1 MLLYVALLHLKDVT
15 LIFLT
20 HRSSEYRIIAL
31 ILKTRQNNV
40 FLLRCL
46 RLSDPLILTPI
57 VMEPPY
63 AKPQD
68 IIFRRQH
75 LSGPW
80 IGGTVCNPF
89 KALRSNELEITIN
102 QHFASKRYSSGSQ
115 VKGDVIIKPQRDI
128 PFDRVS
134 IKFICESSVETN
146 SGDLPVETSHLLL
159 DIDMPISPSVYPE
172 PRAFHPGESFSI
184 PFEFTIPARLGTAPC
199 AHTLRAEG
207 LRDLHSQAPP
217 STGCWERDSMA
228 PKGIKIEYT
237 VQATLWSS
245 STEESPAMAMLGSKQ
260 PIQVLPCG
268 VEHGPL
274 VVPHMNPNYCL
285 KSSKRLRTALFSRAT
300 GQLTL
305 SADQP
310 RAIQL
315 KPSGCGVHPTTLAAK
330 IVFQPFQ
337 DNSSPPDNCNISVRL
352 ESETWFR
359 DRPMNDFPNLVGQIA
374 DYSVDETLLT
384 KASIPLSWEISSSER
399 RESNASSDQ
408 QSSIPYWSTIE
419 VELPSFT
426 SSERIFLPTFYSCL
440 SSRTYKLRVTV
451 HIGST
456 SLLLALPVQLLLVG
470 TTHLVPNEYAEESLN
485 TESAVGPTVRL
496 PSYDELH
503 GHGEGSL

>member
-1 MLLYVALLHLKDVT
+1 
-15 LIFLT
+15 
-20 HRSSEYRIIAL
+20 
-31 ILKTRQNNV
+31 
-40 FLLRCL
+40 
-46 RLSDPLILTPI
+46 
-57 VMEPPY
+57 MEPPY
-63 AKPQD
+63 TKPQD
-68 IIFRRQH
+68 VIFRRRH
-75 LSGPW
+75 LAGPW
-80 IGGTVCNPF
+80 IGGTVCNPL
-89 KALRSNELEITIN
+89 KVLRSNELEISIS

-159 DIDMPISPSVYPE
+159 DIDMPISLSVYPE
-172 PRAFHPGESFSI
+172 SRVFHGGESFSI
-184 PFEFTIPARLGTAPC
+184 PFEFTIPPRLGTAPC
-199 AHTLRAEG
+199 AHTFRAEG

-228 PKGIKIEYT
+228 PKGVKIEYA

-245 STEESPAMAMLGSKQ
+245 STEGSPSMAILGSKKT
-260 PIQVLPCG
+260 IQVLPCG

-285 KSSKRLRTALFSRAT
+285 ESSKRLRTTLFSRAT

-315 KPSGCGVHPTTLAAK
+315 KYSGCGFYPTTLTAK
-330 IVFQPFQ
+330 VVFRPFR
-337 DNSSPPDNCNISVRL
+337 DNSLPPDTCNISLKL

-384 KASIPLSWEISSSER
+384 KASTLLSWVITER
-399 RESNASSDQ
+399 RESNASNDQ
-408 QSSIPYWSTIE
+408 QSSISYLSTIE
-419 VELPSFT
+419 VELPSFS

-440 SSRTYKLRVTV
+440 SSRTYKLRVIV

-456 SLLLALPVQLLLVG
+456 SLLLALPVQLLLAG
-470 TTHLVPNEYAEESLN
+470 TTDFVPNEYAGEFLDAEFAAGTTL
-485 TESAVGPTVRL
+485 RL

>member
-1 MLLYVALLHLKDVT
+1 
-15 LIFLT
+15 
-20 HRSSEYRIIAL
+20 
-31 ILKTRQNNV
+31 
-40 FLLRCL
+40 
-46 RLSDPLILTPI
+46 
-57 VMEPPY
+57 MEPPY
-63 AKPQD
+63 TKPQD
-68 IIFRRQH
+68 VIFRRRH

-89 KALRSNELEITIN
+89 KALRFSELEISIN
-102 QHFASKRYSSGSQ
+102 QHFASKRYTSGSQ

-172 PRAFHPGESFSI
+172 SRVFHAGERFLI
-184 PFEFTIPARLGTAPC
+184 PFEFTIPPHLGTAPC
-199 AHTLRAEG
+199 AHTFRAEG

-217 STGCWERDSMA
+217 STGCWERDSMT
-228 PKGIKIEYT
+228 PKGVKIEYT

-245 STEESPAMAMLGSKQ
+245 STEGSPAMAVLGGKQ
-260 PIQVLPCG
+260 TIQVLPCG
-268 VEHGPL
+268 TEHGPL

-285 KSSKRLRTALFSRAT
+285 ESSKRLRNALFSRAT

-315 KPSGCGVHPTTLAAK
+315 KPSGCGFHPTTLTAK
-330 IVFQPFQ
+330 IVFQPFR
-337 DNSSPPDNCNISVRL
+337 DNSSPPQTCNISVKL

-384 KASIPLSWEISSSER
+384 KASIALSWEISSMER

-408 QSSIPYWSTIE
+408 QSNISHLSTIE
-419 VELPSFT
+419 VEVPSFT

-440 SSRTYKLRVTV
+440 SSRTYKLRVAI

-456 SLLLALPVQLLLVG
+456 SLLLALPVQLLLAG
-470 TTHLVPNEYAEESLN
+470 TTHFVHDVYAGESVD
-485 TESAVGPTVRL
+485 TESAVEPTVRL